1 MPMGG
6 IYGARTLLCVNL
18 DHVAELR
25 EVRPSDGFDPGVY
38 AAICDKKGCKGVS
51 AHFREYRSYIR
62 EEDVRAIKA
71 AIRGEFNLEIGLAVE
86 MIDLAREVRPD
97 IVTIVP
103 ELAEEMTPGGGFDV
117 KTHRSAVRDTVRLLH
132 DDGIQVSFLIDPDLQ
147 MVEYSKECAADR
159 VEICTAGYCDAR
171 ERDEID
177 KEIKRTCAA
186 VDHAA
191 RMGLQLTAGRKLG
204 YANIEP
210 LLDAAGLTEVHIGR
224 SIISRSVEVGLPRA
238 LDEMLEILE

>member
-25 EVRPSDGFDPGVY
+25 EARPSDGFDPGVY
-38 AAICDKKGCKGVS
+38 AVICDKKGCKGVS
-51 AHFREYRSYIR
+51 AHLSKDRSYIR
-62 EEDVRAIKA
+62 EEDVHAIKD
-71 AIRGEFNLEIGLAVE
+71 AIHGEFNLEIGLSVE
-86 MIDLAREVRPD
+86 MIGLARKVRPN

-103 ELAEEMTPGGGFDV
+103 ELAEEMTAGGGLDV
-117 KTHRSAVRDTVRLLH
+117 KTHLSGIRDTVRLLH
-132 DDGIQVSFLIDPDLQ
+132 DDGIQVSFLIDPDIE

-177 KEIKRTCAA
+177 REIKKTRAA
-186 VDHAA
+186 VNHAA
-191 RMGLQLTAGRKLG
+191 AMRLQVTAGRKLD
-204 YANIEP
+204 YKNIEL
-210 LLDAAGLTEVHIGR
+210 LLDAAGLKEMHIGR
-224 SIISRSVEVGLPRA
+224 SIISRSLEVGLPQA

>member
-25 EVRPSDGFDPGVY
+25 EARPSDGFDPAVY
-38 AAICDKKGCKGVS
+38 AETCDKKGCKGVS
-51 AHFREYRSYIR
+51 AHLSRDRSYIR
-62 EEDVRAIKA
+62 EEDVHAIKD
-71 AIRGEFNLEIGLAVE
+71 AIHGEFNLEIGLSVE
-86 MIDLAREVRPD
+86 MIGLARKVRPD

-117 KTHRSAVRDTVRLLH
+117 KTHLSGIRDTVRLFH
-132 DDGIQVSFLIDPDLQ
+132 DDGMQVSLLIDPD
-147 MVEYSKECAADR
+147 MEMIEYSRECAADR

-177 KEIKRTCAA
+177 TEIKRVCAT
-186 VDHAA
+186 VNHAA
-191 RMGLQLTAGRKLG
+191 GMRLHVTAGRKLD
-204 YANIEP
+204 YTNIEP

-224 SIISRSVEVGLPRA
+224 SIISRCVEVGLPRA